1 MPSNIFSR
9 RQILTYVAV
18 ALIVSLADPIAPTF
32 AGGLA
37 LALCGIAIRVW
48 GCGHLRKNESLITS
62 GPYARVK
69 HPLYLGT
76 FLIAVGAIIA
86 AGSPELP
93 GLVLWAV
100 LGPIFLIAFFAY
112 YLPKKKRVEG
122 GRLARVF
129 SEEFDAWD
137 RAVPAFIP
145 ALTAYRGAPDQRWS
159 WRIFLSNHELPMD
172 LLIVALFGV
181 VSLASTIRPWG

>member
-9 RQILTYVAV
+9 RQILSYVAV
-18 ALIVSLADPIAPTF
+18 IVVLCLADPIAPTF
-32 AGGLA
+32 AVGLVLA
-37 LALCGIAIRVW
+37 LGGIAIRVW
-48 GCGHLRKNESLITS
+48 GCGHLRKNEKLITS

-76 FLIAVGAIIA
+76 FLIAVGAILA

-93 GLVLWAV
+93 GLVLWAG

-122 GRLARVF
+122 GRLARGF
-129 SEEFDAWD
+129 SDEFDSWD

-145 ALTAYRGAPDQRWS
+145 ALSAYRGAPDQRWS
-159 WRIFLSNHELPMD
+159 WRTFLGNHELPMD
-172 LLIVALFGV
+172 LLVVALFGMV
-181 VSLASTIRPWG
+181 ALVSTFRPWG